1 MSSNLDLKELPELK
15 SNLRT
20 HKNFFKL
27 QKWFKLQL
35 MLRDVSNVLCQSNAG
50 CVSVFER
57 WCLGVVMF
65 ENDALIT
72 RVSES
77 IILKQGLLSDETHI
91 YSSARSNS
99 TYSGKHGLSVLRRKQ
114 PSRTRQSFVPVCVF
128 EVCIRRVHCNYF
140 FSHKK

>member
-1 MSSNLDLKELPELK
+1 
-15 SNLRT
+15 
-20 HKNFFKL
+20 
-27 QKWFKLQL
+27 
-35 MLRDVSNVLCQSNAG
+35 MLRDVSNVLCQSNVG

-57 WCLGVVMF
+57 WCLGVLMF

-99 TYSGKHGLSVLRRKQ
+99 TYSVKHGLSVLRWKQ

-140 FSHKK
+140 FSHEKMRASVQ